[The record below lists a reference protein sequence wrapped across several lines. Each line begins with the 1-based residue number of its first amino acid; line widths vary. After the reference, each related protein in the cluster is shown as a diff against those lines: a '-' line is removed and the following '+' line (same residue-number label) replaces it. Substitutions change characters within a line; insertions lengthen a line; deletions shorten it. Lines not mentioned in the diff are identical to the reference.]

1 MEVDD
6 KVKVDEIDM
15 LKVVDAM
22 KGDKMDKSKMNFD
35 TFELDIVKRKEE
47 QVSNEDAAKSV
58 NSKVRKNHEF
68 VVNVLK
74 AKKWDQS
81 NLRN

>member
-1 MEVDD
+1 
-6 KVKVDEIDM
+6 
-15 LKVVDAM
+15 
-22 KGDKMDKSKMNFD
+22 
-35 TFELDIVKRKEE
+35 
-47 QVSNEDAAKSV
+47 V

-81 NLRN
+81 NLRNWYFEDGVE